1 MEQHQVVSPDE
12 WLDARVELLRKEKEM
27 TRLRDAI
34 SAQRRA
40 LPWVRIEKEYVF
52 DAPGRARFAL

>member
-27 TRLRDAI
+27 TRLRDTI
-34 SAQRRA
+34 SAERRA
-40 LPWVRIEKEYVF
+40 LT
-52 DAPGRARFAL
+52 ARSKSG